1 MEISKTIKFV
11 GPFNQ
16 QLIKKLFPIF
26 LILNILLLPLK
37 IYFSSSFLTEII
49 SLFIDG
55 IIFLLIINFQILL
68 FKSQNILYK
77 SLIVYIFIH
86 NNLQKLLSWQHI
98 YIYIYW
104 IDNSNLYFR
113 FILGFLRVLHKQI
126 GHLEV
131 VNLTTL
137 KAKWRGVCLSLKH
150 LEEILQS
157 GVNNQLP
164 YYQSV

>member
-1 MEISKTIKFV
+1 MSVRLFIVPWFWPLGYQICRSEKATKKFV
-11 GPFNQ
+11 KWRSTTN
-16 QLIKKLFPIF
+16 KR
-26 LILNILLLPLK
+26 K
-37 IYFSSSFLTEII
+37 IGISSSRNQHRIDARYLYII
-49 SLFIDG
+49 IDR
-55 IIFLLIINFQILL
+55 
-68 FKSQNILYK
+68 
-77 SLIVYIFIH
+77 
-86 NNLQKLLSWQHI
+86 NL

-157 GVNNQLP
+157 GANNQLSC
-164 YYQSV
+164 Y